1 MQKEYKEKHVISDRI
16 TQSMIPTY
24 IIGYFYFNF
33 HFNNII
39 FFNRI
44 TT

>member
-1 MQKEYKEKHVISDRI
+1 MQKEYKEKPVISDRI
-16 TQSMIPTY
+16 TQSMIP

-44 TT
+44 IT